1 MNLRRSSALG
11 LVLAASL
18 FGCGKKSEAPPPA
31 AGFCSAAE
39 AKPAADA
46 KPADGKP
53 AASGDEM
60 VVKIGSAA
68 PLTGPQAHLGKDNE
82 NGVRLALDEANAK
95 GVTIGGKKVRF
106 ELVSEDDQADP
117 KLGNVVAQKLVDAKV
132 AGVVGHL
139 NSGTS
144 IPASQVYNDA
154 GIPEITPSATNPKY
168 THQGF
173 KTAFRVMANDIQQG
187 SVLGEFAAKKL
198 GMKKIA
204 IVDDKSAYGA
214 GLADEFEKAA
224 KAAGA
229 EIVTR
234 EYTTDKAT
242 DFMSILTNVKG
253 KGAEL
258 VFYGGMDAQSGPMM
272 KQVKT
277 LGLTA
282 KFLTGD
288 GGCTP
293 EFLKLAGDAAE
304 GAYCSQAGL
313 PIDKM
318 PAGKEFQT
326 KFNTKYGEI
335 QNYSPYCYDAFNV
348 FVEAMKKAD
357 STDPAK
363 YLPELAKID
372 YQGVTGHISFDPNGD
387 LQGGAITLYQA
398 KAGKW
403 EVLETSGGAK

>member
-1 MNLRRSSALG
+1 MNVRRFSALG

-18 FGCGKKSEAPPPA
+18 SGCGKSPTPPA
-31 AGFCSAAE
+31 AES
-39 AKPAADA
+39 KPADTKPGADA
-46 KPADGKP
+46 KPAAG
-53 AASGDEM
+53 GDEL
-60 VVKIGSAA
+60 VVKVGSAA

-82 NGVRLALDEANAK
+82 NGVRLALDETNAK
-95 GVTIGGKKVRF
+95 GVTLGGKKVRF
-106 ELVSEDDQADP
+106 ELISEDDQADP

-154 GIPEITPSATNPKY
+154 GVPEITPSATNPKY

-187 SVLGEFAAKKL
+187 SVLGEFAVKKLAAKKV
-198 GMKKIA
+198 A
-204 IVDDKSAYGA
+204 IIDDKSAYGA

-229 EIVTR
+229 DIVTR

-253 KGAEL
+253 KGADL

-277 LGLTA
+277 LGLAA
-282 KFLTGD
+282 KYLTGD

-293 EFLKLAGDAAE
+293 EFIKLAGDAAD

-318 PAGKEFQT
+318 PAGKDFQT
-326 KFNTKYGEI
+326 KFNAKYGEI

-348 FVEAMKKAD
+348 LVEAMKRAD
-357 STDPAK
+357 SPEPAK

-372 YQGVTGHISFDPNGD
+372 YNGVTGHIAFDANGD
-387 LQGGAITLYQA
+387 LKGGAITLYQA
-398 KAGKW
+398 KGGKW
-403 EVLETSGGAK
+403 DVLETVGGAK